1 LQTYPLAISTT
12 SNLSRRGSDSERK
25 KNRNGEFMSDLQTAL
40 INLVTANQILAH
52 EQVIDGFGHI
62 SIRHPERPDRFFLSR
77 SRSPEL
83 VTLDDLME
91 FDLDCNPIDQRGR
104 SMYGERPI
112 HGAIYQARPDVG
124 AVVHHHAHPILPFTF
139 TKEKLRPVYHM
150 AAAMGSDVPL
160 WDFQGAF
167 GDTNMLV
174 TTMEQG
180 HDLARSL
187 GSASAALMRGHG
199 CVVVGGS
206 IQQAVFVS
214 IFMVDN
220 AKLQTLGHQ
229 FGAMT
234 YLTEGEV
241 RMSGELINLPVAMQR
256 SWEYWSR
263 RSGAG
268 AS

>member
-1 LQTYPLAISTT
+1 
-12 SNLSRRGSDSERK
+12 
-25 KNRNGEFMSDLQTAL
+25 MSDLQNAL
-40 INLVTANQILAH
+40 TNLVTANRILAH
-52 EQVIDGFGHI
+52 ENVIDAFGHV

-104 SMYGERPI
+104 SIYGERPI
-112 HGAIYQARPDVG
+112 HGAIYQARPEVC

-139 TKEKLRPVYHM
+139 TKEKLRPVFHM
-150 AAAMGSDVPL
+150 AGAMGSEVPV
-160 WDFQGAF
+160 WDFQNNF
-167 GDTNMLV
+167 GDTNLLV

-187 GSASAALMRGHG
+187 GFENTLLMRGHG
-199 CVVVGGS
+199 CVVVGES
-206 IQQAVFVS
+206 IPQAVFVS

-220 AKLQTLGHQ
+220 AKLQTVGRQ
-229 FGAMT
+229 FGEIT
-234 YLTEGEV
+234 FLTEGEI
-241 RMSGELINLPVAMQR
+241 RMSAELISLPVAMQR

-263 RSGAG
+263 RCVAVKS
-268 AS
+268 